1 MFYRQTAGA
10 TICGRPKKLCTFNFQ
25 LYTFKRRRIPISRF
39 ERTELFLGK
48 EAIEKLNNARV
59 AVIGLG
65 GVGGSAAEALLRAGI
80 GHLLFIDGDEIDK
93 TNINRQLLATGETVG
108 MDKIKAAGIRFKS
121 INPDADMT
129 FRKEFYLPENSAFL
143 YDWQPDY
150 IIDAIDTVTAKL
162 HIAEECKKRG
172 IKLLMCLGTG
182 NRLDPEKL
190 RTGDISETAG
200 CGCPLARVI
209 RKELKKRGIE
219 KQEVLFSTEEAK
231 KAAIDSEGGRHAPG
245 SISFVPPVAG
255 YILAGKCVREIIN
268 S

>member
-1 MFYRQTAGA
+1 M
-10 TICGRPKKLCTFNFQ
+10 
-25 LYTFKRRRIPISRF
+25 SRT

-48 EAIEKLNNARV
+48 AAIEKLNNARV

-65 GVGGSAAEALLRAGI
+65 GVGGAAAEALVRAGI
-80 GHLLFIDGDEIDK
+80 GHLLFIDGDSVDE
-93 TNINRQLLATGETVG
+93 TNINRQLLATYETVG
-108 MDKIKAAGIRFKS
+108 MDKISAAEKRFCA
-121 INPDADMT
+121 IAPEADMT
-129 FRKEFYLPENSAFL
+129 FMKEFYLPENSDFL
-143 YDWQPDY
+143 YSWKPDY

-162 HIAEECKKRG
+162 HIAEECKNRG

-190 RTGDISETAG
+190 HIGDISETAG

-219 KQEVLFSTEEAK
+219 KQQVLFSTEEAK

-245 SISFVPPVAG
+245 SISFVPPAAG
-255 YILAGKCVREIIN
+255 YLLAGKCVRDIIEREN
-268 S
+268 SL

>member
-1 MFYRQTAGA
+1 MA
-10 TICGRPKKLCTFNFQ
+10 
-25 LYTFKRRRIPISRF
+25 RF

-48 EAIEKLNNARV
+48 DAIEKLNNARV

-65 GVGGSAAEALLRAGI
+65 GVGGAAAEALLRAGI
-80 GHLLFIDGDEIDK
+80 GHLLFIDGDEIDE
-93 TNINRQLLATGETVG
+93 TNINRQLLATEETIG
-108 MDKIKAAGIRFKS
+108 LDKIKAAEMRYRLIDPER
-121 INPDADMT
+121 DMT
-129 FRKEFYLPENSAFL
+129 FRKEFYLPENSFFL
-143 YDWQPDY
+143 YDWKPDY

-172 IKLLMCLGTG
+172 INLLMCLGTG

-190 RTGDISETAG
+190 HIGDISETIG
-200 CGCPLARVI
+200 CGCPLARVM

-245 SISFVPPVAG
+245 SISFVPPAAG
-255 YILAGKCVREIIN
+255 YILAGKCVRDIIK
-268 S
+268 

>member
-1 MFYRQTAGA
+1 M
-10 TICGRPKKLCTFNFQ
+10 PKM
-25 LYTFKRRRIPISRF
+25 SRL

-48 EAIEKLNNARV
+48 EATEKLKNSRV

-65 GVGGSAAEALLRAGI
+65 GVGGAAAEALARAGI
-80 GHLLFIDGDEIDK
+80 GNLLLIDGDTVDE
-93 TNINRQLLATGETVG
+93 TNINRQLLATYETVG
-108 MDKIKAAGIRFKS
+108 MDKTKAAKLRLEKIA
-121 INPDADMT
+121 PDSEME

-143 YDWQPDY
+143 YEWKPDC
-150 IIDAIDTVTAKL
+150 IVDAIDTVTAKL

-190 RTGDISETAG
+190 RIGDISETAG
-200 CGCPLARVI
+200 SGCPLARVI

-219 KQEVLFSTEEAK
+219 KQTVLFSTEEAK
-231 KAAIDSEGGRHAPG
+231 KAALDSEGGRHSPG

-255 YILAGKCVREIIN
+255 YILAGKCVRDIIGK
-268 S
+268 